1 MSPTPQ
7 IHADMIKA
15 WADGYD
21 IEAFNPER
29 QQWVL
34 CPVPGWFADIE
45 YRARPGV
52 LERAKE
58 PVFREYFV
66 NVAPDVF
73 NEEYVELANHNADDR
88 YNLRLLFCD
97 DELVDAE
104 VVGGDASDEDAPW

>member
-1 MSPTPQ
+1 MNTPKL
-7 IHADMIKA
+7 HADMIKA
-15 WADGYD
+15 WADGYG
-21 IEAFNPER
+21 IEAYNPER
-29 QQWVL
+29 GQWISV
-34 CPVPGWFADIE
+34 PEPGWFDDIE
-45 YRARPGV
+45 YRVRPG
-52 LERAKE
+52 EMESPNE

-73 NEEYVELANHNADDR
+73 NEDYVDLANHNADAC